1 MFSSLNFS
9 EREKDKGISVGEFI
23 KTGLRNQ
30 TNMRK
35 PKFGIKYYRIQDT
48 GTYDPYFK
56 IPNVVKAVGKQK
68 DRGSF
73 MDEFLKITKP
83 SPAAKYNILEDWT
96 KKFDS
101 KTGKFLKSEKLTF
114 TGEVMRQSKRSR
126 PCPGLYK
133 FKAPSEEPIGFAKRT
148 FSLE

>member
-1 MFSSLNFS
+1 MLSNTNYTSARGSYTNLADEKEKRVFSSINFS
-9 EREKDKGISVGEFI
+9 EKETKSITVGEFI

-48 GTYDPYFK
+48 GTYDPYYK
-56 IPNVVKAVGKQK
+56 IPNQVKAVGKQK

-83 SPAAKYNILEDWT
+83 NPAAKYNILDDWT
-96 KKFDS
+96 KKFDP

-114 TGEVMRQSKRSR
+114 TGEVMR
-126 PCPGLYK
+126 
-133 FKAPSEEPIGFAKRT
+133 
-148 FSLE
+148 